1 MNTACIEYAPFR
13 KSASLTENEL
23 IAKSD
28 ALDHEL
34 RKVKGFQGR
43 LLVKRDDTNYI
54 DIVFWRS
61 RQDADAAIVSLGSSQ
76 ACLNYFACMVG
87 KDGKP
92 LQHDTL
98 GVDLLH
104 FASVK
109 AYGMEKIF

>member
-1 MNTACIEYAPFR
+1 MNTTCIEYAPFR
-13 KSASLTENEL
+13 KNPALSESEL

-28 ALDHEL
+28 ALDQEL

-43 LLVKRDDTNYI
+43 LLVRQDQATYI

-61 RQDADAAIVSLGSSQ
+61 RQDADDAIVSLGSSQ

-92 LQHDTL
+92 LQHNTL
-98 GVDLLH
+98 GMDLLH
-104 FASVK
+104 FAPVK
-109 AYGMEKIF
+109 AYGMDKIF